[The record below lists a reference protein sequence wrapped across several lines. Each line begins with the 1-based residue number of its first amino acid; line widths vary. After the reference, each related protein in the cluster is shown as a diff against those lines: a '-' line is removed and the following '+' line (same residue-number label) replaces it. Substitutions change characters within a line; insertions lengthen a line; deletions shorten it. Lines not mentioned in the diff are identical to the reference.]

1 MTTTMNLGKITS
13 ASGYSSSFKP
23 RKIVYP
29 LPSDELPPSTD
40 SLASSHATTWFG
52 LTPLEMIQ
60 KIASMT
66 INSPAYCLD
75 TQGTQFQCG
84 RVLIQSFVTDVPQQ
98 DMEVHAGQKRKR
110 DGTDDS
116 IEWDVEVDSLTR
128 VLESVDIRSSD
139 YTFNRWTLPVGQ
151 SNSARLYILV
161 RELERLVELSNI
173 EWCLPSYNRVQ
184 RAFQLNIARAS
195 GDPERSLIAV
205 NDASCQVQAL
215 VDLVSSY
222 PSKPILPSPTK
233 SADLSS
239 KAIAGDMKA
248 RTAKFQNHMT
258 VWIVNNWQNP
268 FPDDDMFEYLANFMI
283 NNQSVP
289 LSSKDA
295 TRLDSGESLF
305 IITTEKIVNWLVNF
319 RTRRWRPVR
328 DSACN
333 DYLPVTP
340 FIAADMYCS
349 TTTTTIPDNR
359 AGIRPTPTGIIAS
372 RRFSPNF

>member
-1 MTTTMNLGKITS
+1 MTTTMNSGKITS

-23 RKIVYP
+23 RKIVYQ
-29 LPSDELPPSTD
+29 LPSNELPPSD
-40 SLASSHATTWFG
+40 SLASSHATTWLG

-66 INSPAYCLD
+66 INSPAFCIE

-84 RVLIQSFVTDVPQQ
+84 RLLIQSFLTDVPQQ
-98 DMEVHAGQKRKR
+98 GMDVHAGQKRKR
-110 DGTDDS
+110 DGDDS
-116 IEWDVEVDSLTR
+116 IELDVDVDSLAR

-139 YTFNRWTLPVGQ
+139 YTFNRWTPTLPVGQ
-151 SNSARLYILV
+151 SNLARLDMLV
-161 RELERLVELSNI
+161 RELERLVVLSNI

-184 RAFQLNIARAS
+184 RAFLSNIERAG
-195 GDPERSLIAV
+195 GDPERRLIAV
-205 NDASCQVQAL
+205 NNASCQMQAL

-222 PSKPILPSPTK
+222 PVSKSILPSPTK

-268 FPDDDMFEYLANFMI
+268 FPDDDMFKYLANFMI
-283 NNQSVP
+283 DNQSVP
-289 LSSKDA
+289 LSSKDV
-295 TRLDSGESLF
+295 TRLDGGESLF
-305 IITTEKIVNWLVNF
+305 SITTEKIVNWLVNF

-328 DSACN
+328 KSACN
-333 DYLPVTP
+333 DYHPASP
-340 FIAADMYCS
+340 IIAADIHYSS
-349 TTTTTIPDNR
+349 TSIPDNR
-359 AGIRPTPTGIIAS
+359 TGIRPTPTGIIA
-372 RRFSPNF
+372 P